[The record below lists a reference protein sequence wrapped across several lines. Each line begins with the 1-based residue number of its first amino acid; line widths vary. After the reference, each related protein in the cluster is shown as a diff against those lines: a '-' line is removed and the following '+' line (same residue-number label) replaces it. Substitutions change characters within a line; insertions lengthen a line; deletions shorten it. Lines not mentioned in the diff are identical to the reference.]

1 MSLISAALGIANAL
15 GVTDTV
21 SNWFGGNN
29 GNEIADKVLKVTQ
42 AVTGTT
48 SLSSTIEA
56 IQDPVM
62 AAKVEEALMQHELE
76 FNKLAFG
83 DKKDAR
89 DLQEKSLE
97 SGDKFANRF
106 LYYFSFYWA
115 IVASGYLFA
124 ITFIGIPDQAVRF
137 ADTILGFLLG
147 TIIAGIISFFYGAS
161 FKEPKAK
168 PNPKPL

>member
-15 GVTDTV
+15 GINETI
-21 SNWFGGNN
+21 SGWFGGNN
-29 GNEIADKVLKVTQ
+29 GNEIADKVLRVTQ

-48 SLSSTIEA
+48 TLSSTIEA
-56 IQDPVM
+56 LQDPVV
-62 AAKVEEALMQHELE
+62 ATQVEEALMQHELA

-89 DLQEKSLE
+89 EMQEKTVKSE
-97 SGDKFANRF
+97 DPFVKRF

-115 IVASGYLFA
+115 IVATAYLFA
-124 ITFIGIPDQAVRF
+124 ITFIDIPKEAVRF

-161 FKEPKAK
+161 FKSSS
-168 PNPKPL
+168 PKPK

>member
-1 MSLISAALGIANAL
+1 MSLISAAWGIANAL
-15 GVTDTV
+15 GINETI
-21 SNWFGGNN
+21 SGWFGGNN

-48 SLSSTIEA
+48 TLSSTIEA
-56 IQDPVM
+56 LQDPVM
-62 AAKVEEALMQHELE
+62 AAKVEDALMQHELE

-89 DLQEKSLE
+89 EMQEKTID
-97 SGDKFANRF
+97 SGDKFASRF

-115 IVASGYLFA
+115 IIASAYLFA
-124 ITFIGIPDQAVRF
+124 ITFVGIPAQAVRF

-161 FKEPKAK
+161 FKSAK
-168 PNPKPL
+168 PKPQSS